1 MKRSDL
7 FHDAEELDYDSP
19 LHVLGYILGEM
30 EIAIS
35 QTILED
41 AVLRVQVA
49 ERMRIIVREAYRLGY
64 REGQAIR

>member
-1 MKRSDL
+1 MSRTDL
-7 FHDAEELDYDSP
+7 FRDAGELNYDNQP
-19 LHVLGYILGEM
+19 HALDHILGEM

-35 QTILED
+35 QTILES
-41 AVLRVQVA
+41 ASLRVQVA